1 MNKESIMNF
10 MKKLYSNLI
19 VVVALVLG
27 FFIGY
32 YSYIVQSAQV
42 KEPARN
48 PYTNVKSPGQISVAI
63 NDANEMLVIDR
74 NSGEYEVYS
83 DSVGIMIF
91 KLYAGKIYQS
101 TNQDN
106 Q

>member
-1 MNKESIMNF
+1 MNKEAVMSF
-10 MKKLYSNLI
+10 LKKLYSNAI
-19 VVVALVLG
+19 IVVALVLG

-32 YSYIVQSAQV
+32 YSYIVQTAQV
-42 KEPARN
+42 KEPTRN
-48 PYTNVKSPGQISVAI
+48 PYTEVKSPGQISVAI

-74 NSGEYEVYS
+74 NTGEYEVYS
-83 DSVGIMIF
+83 DSVGIIIF

-101 TNQDN
+101 TNQNN